1 MRLARNTHLRSSP
14 RAAPTRRSRA
24 ATTVKTPTNV
34 MIARTVVVAAALALA
49 ACPTP
54 IVAVKFGEDFTD
66 TLKKKPE
73 PLKGPTYARDFD
85 GTQIFADD
93 LSTMYMHGLTCGACM
108 AVLNETKTLY
118 DRTEETKFHHP
129 DDVTGGL
136 MYDYMHEAT
145 EPEEFCDGNV
155 LGEKYGLNNI
165 TGHVAAAAWLRLR
178 AVSQLRLHGQYEG
191 TEMGKRAMMSLNEY
205 RWAIDL
211 GLLGYDLF
219 SVLEEDEER
228 FDPIKLAEENAVEV
242 DEDDEKYDQK
252 VDTREF
258 IVRSLKTHPY
268 RIPRQKMKLE
278 QVCYDIVKSRPYIQ
292 ALLHQK
298 LRRDRHYEIC
308 HALKKCVWKTPQEVR
323 IIEQARE
330 EALEAYMEALLEEG
344 EDLFDDEGEGK
355 ENEDE
360 EGKEL

>member
-1 MRLARNTHLRSSP
+1 
-14 RAAPTRRSRA
+14 
-24 ATTVKTPTNV
+24 

-108 AVLNETKTLY
+108 AVLNETKTIY
-118 DRTEETKFHHP
+118 DELVETKFHHP
-129 DDVTGGL
+129 DDVEGGT
-136 MYDYMHEAT
+136 MYDLMHEAT

-155 LGEKYGLNNI
+155 LGEKYGLNNL
-165 TGHVAAAAWLRLR
+165 TGHVASAAWLRLR

-191 TEMGKRAMMSLNEY
+191 TEMGKRARAALNEY

-219 SVLEEDEER
+219 SPLDPKEER
-228 FDPIKLAEENAVEV
+228 FDPLKLAEESTMDAKE
-242 DEDDEKYDQK
+242 EDDEYLQK
-252 VDTREF
+252 VDTHEF
-258 IVRSLKTHPY
+258 IVRSLRTHPY
-268 RIPRQKMKLE
+268 RIPRQKLKLE
-278 QVCYDIVKSRPYIQ
+278 QVCYDIVKSRPYVQ
-292 ALLHQK
+292 NLLHSS

-308 HALKKCVWKTPQEVR
+308 HTLNKCVWKKPDEVR
-323 IIEQARE
+323 AINRSRERALEEYLESLAE
-330 EALEAYMEALLEEG
+330 EANDVFIEKDDGENAEE
-344 EDLFDDEGEGK
+344 L
-355 ENEDE
+355 
-360 EGKEL
+360 